1 MVEIGLSSTK
11 TSKTDTPRSKLRVME
26 VVSNLDV
33 GGGQE
38 VVRTLVENLAEA
50 GCSPVVCTFRDGP
63 LREPIERLGIPVE
76 VLPDR
81 SANVLAFPSFLR
93 EMLSI
98 RRELVNII
106 QKYEIDVIQTHLLR
120 SLDFLVFTL
129 RFGRELLV
137 FWTFQNA
144 VFDLREDHLTSHKW
158 LLKPKRFAHRL
169 LYRLGA
175 RWVNGFIA
183 VSQDTKT
190 AIQEYLDHIPDNK
203 IAVIFNSVDVKRY
216 QREVDRDA
224 IRRQLGVA
232 DSDHVVAVVATFKK
246 QKGHCFLIEAAS
258 TVVQQIPNLHILFIG
273 DGELREE
280 LLTQTKSLGL
290 ERNIHFLG
298 TRQDVPDLLA
308 ASDFFILPSLWEGL
322 SMALV
327 EAMASQ
333 LPVIATDVSG
343 TRQVVVTGES
353 GILVP
358 PGVAQQL
365 ADAILQMVSN
375 PKKAR
380 AMGIAAKQR
389 VEKHFSAQKQALDH
403 IALFER
409 ELKKMNWQPVLSVR
423 R

>member
-1 MVEIGLSSTK
+1 MH
-11 TSKTDTPRSKLRVME
+11 RSKLNVMQ

-38 VVRTLVENLAEA
+38 VVRTLAENLAEA
-50 GCSPVVCTFRDGP
+50 GCAPVVCTFKDGP

-76 VLPDR
+76 LLPER
-81 SANVLAFPSFLR
+81 RANVLAFPSFLMEVLR
-93 EMLSI
+93 I
-98 RRELVNII
+98 RRELV
-106 QKYEIDVIQTHLLR
+106 KLVEKHEIDVIQTHLLR
-120 SLDFLVFTL
+120 SLDFLVLTL

-144 VFDLREDHLTSHKW
+144 VFDLREDHLTRYKW

-190 AIQEYLDHIPDNK
+190 AILEYLGHVPDDK
-203 IAVIFNSVDVKRY
+203 ITVIFNSVDVKRY
-216 QREVDRDA
+216 QMELDRDA
-224 IRRQLGVA
+224 IRRQLGLA
-232 DSDHVVAVVATFKK
+232 DSDHVMAVVATFKK
-246 QKGHCFLIEAAS
+246 QKGHCYPIEAAS
-258 TVVQQIPNLHILFIG
+258 LVVQQIPDLHVLFIG
-273 DGELREE
+273 DGELKEE
-280 LLTQTKSLGL
+280 LLAQTKSLGL
-290 ERNIHFLG
+290 ERHIHFLG
-298 TRQDVPDLLA
+298 IRKDVPELLA
-308 ASDFFILPSLWEGL
+308 ASDYFILPSLWEGL

-333 LPVIATDVSG
+333 LPVIATEVSG
-343 TRQVVVTGES
+343 TKQVIISGET

-358 PGVAQQL
+358 PGEAQQL
-365 ADAILQMVSN
+365 ANAMLQIVSN
-375 PKKAR
+375 PEKAR

-389 VEKHFSAQKQALDH
+389 VEKYFSAQKQAKDH
-403 IALFER
+403 IALFES
-409 ELKKMNWQPVLSVR
+409 ELKKTNWQPVLSIR